1 MTKSVKSYFQNNF
14 PYFAPQI
21 LLILMV
27 HFGKDLYENSLD
39 RSSAMIEGFFYDL
52 ICVEEMETVLV
63 SVSAG
68 YRYTDYLPLIAKN
81 SAFKVNKLQ

>member
-39 RSSAMIEGFFYDL
+39 RCSAMIEGSSM
-52 ICVEEMETVLV
+52 I
-63 SVSAG
+63 
-68 YRYTDYLPLIAKN
+68 
-81 SAFKVNKLQ
+81 